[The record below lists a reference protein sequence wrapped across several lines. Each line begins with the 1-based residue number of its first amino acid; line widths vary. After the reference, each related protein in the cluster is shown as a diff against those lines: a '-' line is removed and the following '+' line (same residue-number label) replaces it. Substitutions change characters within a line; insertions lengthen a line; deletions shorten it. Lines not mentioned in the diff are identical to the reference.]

1 MALTDERAGGTTQ
14 EFEFTATL
22 RNDQA
27 EALAVLED
35 YDIGVLVAP
44 PGTGKTVVACAYAA
58 RLGVSTLVL
67 VDRAALAEQWRGQ
80 IADLLGVKAGQLG
93 GGRKKRR
100 GVVDI
105 ATMQMLA
112 RRDDVA
118 EVAAGYGLV
127 IVDECHHV
135 PAATVEQV
143 VRQMP
148 ARRWLGLTA
157 TPQRRDGLEE
167 IIAWQLG
174 PVRHAMAAL
183 GSRAGELQLAG
194 VGGRGGTVAG
204 LGSNQDGTDLR
215 GSSTDQRKAAS
226 PTTEDAPAPTPVL
239 VVHPTTF
246 RYLGPAQPSDP
257 GGMAAIYRD
266 LVADDARLR
275 QVATDVRVALARGR
289 HCLVLSQWKE
299 HVRRLA
305 EALAGA
311 ADVGTS
317 DPVVLV
323 GGVGVRA
330 RAAAMAQLETAA
342 TERQVLLIATGPLIG
357 EGFDL
362 PVLDTL
368 FLAAP
373 ISFPGRLVQYA
384 GRVLRP
390 WPGKTTA
397 EVHDYVDVEVPVL
410 KSSLAKRA
418 RGYTQLGFPDPRRM

>member
-1 MALTDERAGGTTQ
+1 M
-14 EFEFTATL
+14 
-22 RNDQA
+22 
-27 EALAVLED
+27 
-35 YDIGVLVAP
+35 
-44 PGTGKTVVACAYAA
+44 VACAYAA

-80 IADLLGVKAGQLG
+80 VADLLGVKAGQLG

-105 ATMQMLA
+105 ATMQTLA
-112 RRDDVA
+112 QRDDVA

-135 PAATVEQV
+135 PAATVERV

-174 PVRHAMAAL
+174 PVRHTMGAP
-183 GSRAGELQLAG
+183 GSRTGELQLAG
-194 VGGRGGTVAG
+194 DGGRGETVAG
-204 LGSNQDGTDLR
+204 LGSSQGGTDSH
-215 GSSTDQRKAAS
+215 GSSTVKRKAVRLS
-226 PTTEDAPAPTPVL
+226 TEDAPAPTPVL
-239 VVHPTTF
+239 VVHPTAF

-257 GGMAAIYRD
+257 GGMAAIYRE
-266 LVADDARLR
+266 LVADDARLQ
-275 QVATDVRVALARGR
+275 QVATDVRAAMARGR

-305 EALAGA
+305 EALVGA
-311 ADVGTS
+311 ADEES
-317 DPVVLV
+317 PEPVVLV
-323 GGVGVRA
+323 GGMGVRA
-330 RAAAMAQLETAA
+330 RAAAMAQLEMAA
-342 TERQVLLIATGPLIG
+342 TDGQVLLIATGPFIG

-390 WPGKTTA
+390 WPGKATA

-410 KSSLAKRA
+410 KSSLTKRA
-418 RGYTQLGFPDPRRM
+418 RGYKQLGFPDPRWM